1 MKADASWT
9 FAPGVLTALAVYL
22 GLYVWRWRRVRNEPH
37 GRGASR
43 WHLAAFC
50 AGIALIFIALVSPV
64 DRLGE
69 QLFVMHMVQHI
80 LIVDLGPILIML
92 GLSKVLL
99 RPIARY
105 VVVVERRL
113 GWIARPAFAV
123 LFYAG
128 TLWVWHIPA
137 MYQLSLEND
146 LAHVVQHVHFMS
158 AGLLFWWHLVAPL
171 PARHP
176 LRGPQVVFYLAATKM
191 LTGALASLITFS
203 DSLLYDFYVDQPRIW
218 GLTAIED
225 KRLAGSVMM
234 VEELIVITVVL
245 AFAFARML
253 AQSER
258 DQERSD
264 RLETG

>member
-1 MKADASWT
+1 MKADTSWT

-22 GLYVWRWRRVRNEPH
+22 SLYVWRWRRVRREPH

-50 AGIALIFIALVSPV
+50 TGIALIFVALVSPV

-92 GLSKVLL
+92 GLSRILL
-99 RPIARY
+99 RPLAPL
-105 VVVVERRL
+105 VLQLERRL
-113 GWIARPAFAV
+113 GWVARPAFAV

-128 TLWVWHIPA
+128 TLWLWHVPA
-137 MYQLSLEND
+137 MYQLSLENGA
-146 LAHVVQHVHFMS
+146 AHVLQHVHFMS

-171 PARHP
+171 PGRHP
-176 LRGPQVVFYLAATKM
+176 LRGPQVVFYLVAAKM
-191 LTGALASLITFS
+191 LTGALASMITFS
-203 DSLLYDFYVDQPRIW
+203 GRLLYDFYVDQPRIW
-218 GLTAIED
+218 GLTALED
-225 KRLAGSVMM
+225 KELAGAVMM
-234 VEELIVITVVL
+234 VEELIVMSVVL

-258 DQERSD
+258 DEQRRE
-264 RLETG
+264 RLEAG